1 MRRVVIV
8 GYGMAGARLA
18 DELRRRD
25 QDISITVIGAE
36 PHAAYN
42 RVLLSTVV
50 AGTMIPS
57 ATRLHD
63 ESWAATHNIDLRL
76 SHEVV
81 SLDRVTR
88 TVDVR
93 CTRGAFVPS
102 ESTEGPRV
110 RVPLDVTRESRV
122 PLGGTRGPRV
132 TVAYDALVLATGSVP
147 WVPPAEGLV
156 EDGKLADGVVAFRTL
171 DDCARIEAKAQK
183 GMPVAVLGGG
193 LLGIEAARG
202 LAGRGCLVTVVHP
215 VGHLMERQLDPGAGS
230 VLARTLGKL
239 GIEFRLNAL
248 AAKYLPGDGLVLD
261 DGTHVPAELVVVSA
275 GVRAETGLAVRA
287 GLDVDRGIVVDDALR
302 TSDPRVHAIGD
313 CAQHPGTVSGLVQP
327 AWDQAAVLA
336 DRLTGANP
344 AARYSGTS
352 VVTRLKARDVDLA
365 ALGDVHTD
373 VDCPD
378 SEVLCFQEPSRGRYA
393 KLVLR
398 DDRVTGAIVL
408 GAPDAAATITQLYDR
423 GIPAPTDRLALL
435 LGRALPAEAASPAD
449 LPSSAVICRC
459 NTVSKGQIV
468 SAWRAGAES
477 LPQLAEATRATTG
490 CGGCKDAVCGLLDW
504 LGASQP
510 ATA

>member
-1 MRRVVIV
+1 MRRVVVV

-25 QDISITVIGAE
+25 PDVSVTVVGAE

-50 AGTMIPS
+50 AGTMTPES
-57 ATRLHD
+57 TRLHD
-63 ESWAATHNIDLRL
+63 ERWAAEHGVDLRVGC
-76 SHEVV
+76 EV
-81 SLDRVTR
+81 LEIDRSAR
-88 TVDVR
+88 TVELDS
-93 CTRGAFVPS
+93 GELVP
-102 ESTEGPRV
+102 
-110 RVPLDVTRESRV
+110 
-122 PLGGTRGPRV
+122 
-132 TVAYDALVLATGSVP
+132 YDALVLATGSTP

-156 EDGKLADGVVAFRTL
+156 EDGVLAPGVVAFRTL
-171 DDCARIEAKAQK
+171 DDCAEIEAKAHR
-183 GMPVAVLGGG
+183 GAPVVVLGGG

-215 VGHLMERQLDPGAGS
+215 VGHLMERQLDPDAGH
-230 VLARTLGKL
+230 VLARTLGGL
-239 GIEFRLNAL
+239 GIEFRLNST

-261 DGTHVPAELVVVSA
+261 DGTHLPAELVVVSA
-275 GVRAETGLAVRA
+275 GVRAETSLARKA
-287 GLDVDRGIVVDDALR
+287 GLTVDRGIVVDDALR

-344 AARYSGTS
+344 AARYRGTS

-365 ALGDVHTD
+365 ALGDVHTG

-398 DDRVTGAIVL
+398 DDRVAGAIVL

-510 ATA
+510 APA

>member
-25 QDISITVIGAE
+25 DDISITIIGAE

-50 AGTMIPS
+50 AGSMTPES
-57 ATRLHD
+57 TRLHGGK
-63 ESWAATHNIDLRL
+63 WAADHNIDLRVG
-76 SHEVV
+76 HEVTEI
-81 SLDRVTR
+81 DRANR
-88 TVDVR
+88 TVVVARTPGSTDSD
-93 CTRGAFVPS
+93 APP
-102 ESTEGPRV
+102 ESIP
-110 RVPLDVTRESRV
+110 
-122 PLGGTRGPRV
+122 
-132 TVAYDALVLATGSVP
+132 YDSLVLATGSKP
-147 WVPPAEGLV
+147 WVPPAEGLI
-156 EDGKLADGVVAFRTL
+156 EDGKLAPGVVAFRTL
-171 DDCARIEAKAQK
+171 DDCAQIEAKAQK

-215 VGHLMERQLDPGAGS
+215 VGHLMERQLDAGAGG
-230 VLARTLGKL
+230 VLARTLGQL
-239 GIEFRLNAL
+239 GIEFRLNAF
-248 AAKYLPGDGLVLD
+248 AAKYLAGDGLILD

-275 GVRAETGLAVRA
+275 GVRAETSVAVKA
-287 GLDVDRGIVVDDALR
+287 GVEVDRGIVVDDALR
-302 TSDPRVHAIGD
+302 TNDPRIHAIGD

-336 DRLTGANP
+336 DRLTGTNP
-344 AARYSGTS
+344 AARYRGTS

-365 ALGDVHTD
+365 ALGEVHTD

-510 ATA
+510 QSA

>member
-18 DELRRRD
+18 DEIRRRD
-25 QDISITVIGAE
+25 QDISITVVGAE

-50 AGTMIPS
+50 AGAMTPES
-57 ATRLHD
+57 TRLHD
-63 ESWAATHNIDLRL
+63 DGWAEAHGIDLRL
-76 SHEVV
+76 GREVV
-81 SLDRVTR
+81 GIDRAAR
-88 TVDVR
+88 TVLV
-93 CTRGAFVPS
+93 APAAEPASS
-102 ESTEGPRV
+102 EA
-110 RVPLDVTRESRV
+110 
-122 PLGGTRGPRV
+122 
-132 TVAYDALVLATGSVP
+132 VAHEAIPYDALVLATGSVP
-147 WVPPAEGLV
+147 WVPPAEGLT
-156 EDGKLADGVVAFRTL
+156 EDGGLAAGVVAFRTL
-171 DDCARIEAKAQK
+171 DDCARIEAGARK
-183 GMPVAVLGGG
+183 GMPVVVLGGG

-230 VLARTLGKL
+230 VLARTLGRL

-261 DGTHVPAELVVVSA
+261 DGSHVPAELVVVSA
-275 GVRAETGLAVRA
+275 GVRAETSLAVRA
-287 GLDVDRGIVVDDALR
+287 GLAVDRGIVVDDALR
-302 TSDPRVHAIGD
+302 TSDPRIHAIGD

-336 DRLTGANP
+336 DRLTGADP
-344 AARYSGTS
+344 AARYRGTS

-398 DDRVTGAIVL
+398 DDRVAGAIVL

-459 NTVSKGQIV
+459 NTVSKAQIV
-468 SAWRAGAES
+468 SAWRVGAQS

-510 ATA
+510 ASA